1 MLSSDKEHQK
11 APWVGFNGGYCT
23 KGKWLGV
30 DVDMT
35 ATSWCTEADTQEKM
49 LTWRP
54 QPRLFLAN
62 HQVSPGDTFLFNLEF
77 NVCHQPEKLWIKHAL
92 SSCQTASTF
101 FVLKHKV
108 KKSFGPWNSFSVQAD
123 IEVSDASSQR
133 YQNPL
138 ASGLQFTEK
147 LVLV

>member
-1 MLSSDKEHQK
+1 MLSSDKDHQK

-54 QPRLFLAN
+54 QPRLFLDN
-62 HQVSPGDTFLFNLEF
+62 HQVSLETLFSLTLNSVYTISQK
-77 NVCHQPEKLWIKHAL
+77 NWIKHAL

>member
-1 MLSSDKEHQK
+1 MLSSDKDHQK

-62 HQVSPGDTFLFNLEF
+62 HQVSLETLFSLTLNSVYTISQK
-77 NVCHQPEKLWIKHAL
+77 NWIKHAL

>member
-1 MLSSDKEHQK
+1 MLSSDKDHQK
-11 APWVGFNGGYCT
+11 APWVGFNGGYFPRENGWEWMLIWLLPPDALEQTPRRRCSPEDPSHISSWPTT
-23 KGKWLGV
+23 KCPLE
-30 DVDMT
+30 T
-35 ATSWCTEADTQEKM
+35 LFS
-49 LTWRP
+49 LTLNSVYTIS
-54 QPRLFLAN
+54 QKN
-62 HQVSPGDTFLFNLEF
+62 
-77 NVCHQPEKLWIKHAL
+77 WIKHAL